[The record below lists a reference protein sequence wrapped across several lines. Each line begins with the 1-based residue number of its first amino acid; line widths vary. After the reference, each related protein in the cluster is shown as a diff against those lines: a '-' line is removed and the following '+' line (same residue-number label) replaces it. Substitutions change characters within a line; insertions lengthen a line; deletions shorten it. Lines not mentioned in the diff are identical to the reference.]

1 MLVLRISMKNMQQKP
16 LRNLIRKAQALFLR

>member
-1 MLVLRISMKNMQQKP
+1 MLVLRISMKNMQQKL